1 MRKILSL
8 FLIINFAFSLGV
20 DNWQKGTYFVAT
32 YGRDSNKNL
41 IVTIKKLDIQSG
53 ILGSDTNAYAF
64 RNYPIGDKNYV
75 YDCNL
80 RKYEGN
86 LTTVSSFIANED
98 CFYKNLRYK
107 YFNDDLCENYYN
119 INLND
124 VEFCNPSTHPDCG
137 FDNDLNAWKCGDEII
152 CPPGQQYNSN
162 KSKCEDIP
170 ECNLTCPA
178 EKQLDT
184 INCVCK
190 CYEPMVLDQTGH
202 CIPNPDLNKSECE
215 SKGYVYVDSTSF
227 EVFTDLD
234 KAIASLGGSGCFSTD
249 WVNAKKDKLKAT
261 FSPENVLKTA
271 INLLPVGKIFKLAK
285 WAGLVNDIAKE
296 VKDPKLLTDNKPVI
310 ETKYNPETG
319 VYEPEISLEPRIEK
333 LPEEKIFQAPETSE
347 SAEQIIK
354 PTKELDDFL
363 RSKFAEV
370 DTDEGLTQAV
380 TAYNLEKNPAET
392 AVIDDL
398 RDLFKKT
405 KPDTQEQ
412 HFPVVINDIVSGE
425 PINAQVTRQVIP
437 VSTEGETK
445 TYNITY
451 NITPQGAKTSLP
463 VVYQAQVSPD
473 PQDSRKQVVKVIPKY
488 NIENKTVT
496 GTEIKNIYNI
506 KTTTTNTTPAE
517 QNIPKPDLTSFGP
530 LAQNEINNALNYKI
544 NLFTCPPATPKCPND
559 LVINYDLAGVK
570 GQYKLP
576 DITCAVINA
585 IDNPNISPVVDK
597 AATLIVLFAT
607 TVGFLSLLRRD

>member
-1 MRKILSL
+1 MWKIILI
-8 FLIINFAFSLGV
+8 FLLLINILNAKGRV
-20 DNWQKGTYFVAT
+20 YTAGTYTQYHEDPETRYLIPDPPTPGVGDFLQ
-32 YGRDSNKNL
+32 DSDGKLCEIIDISKYSN
-41 IVTIKKLDIQSG
+41 IKD
-53 ILGSDTNAYAF
+53 A
-64 RNYPIGDKNYV
+64 
-75 YDCNL
+75 
-80 RKYEGN
+80 RKYTINGFTINSEYLNVMLYNYWAGN
-86 LTTVSSFIANED
+86 SYTLRCHVTTN
-98 CFYKNLRYK
+98 C
-107 YFNDDLCENYYN
+107 
-119 INLND
+119 
-124 VEFCNPSTHPDCG
+124 PDG
-137 FDNDLNAWKCGDEII
+137 M
-152 CPPGQQYNSN
+152 QYNSTT
-162 KSKCEDIP
+162 KQCENIP

-178 EKQLDT
+178 DKQLDT
-184 INCVCK
+184 TDCVCK
-190 CYEPMVLDQTGH
+190 CYDPMVLDQTGH
-202 CIPNPDLNKSECE
+202 CVPNPDLNKSDCE
-215 SKGYVYVDSTSF
+215 SKGYVYVDASSF

-234 KAIASLGGSGCFSTD
+234 KAIASLGGSGCFSKD
-249 WVNAKKDKLKAT
+249 WVNAKKDKLKAQIT
-261 FSPENVLKTA
+261 PENVLKSA
-271 INLLPVGKIFKLAK
+271 INLLPLGKIYKLAK
-285 WAGLVNDIAKE
+285 WTGLVDDVVKE

-319 VYEPEISLEPRIEK
+319 VYEPEITLEPRIEK
-333 LPEEKIFQAPETSE
+333 LPEEKIFQAPENLE

-380 TAYNLEKNPAET
+380 TAYNLEKNPART

-398 RDLFKKT
+398 RDIFKRSQ
-405 KPDTQEQ
+405 PDTQEQ
-412 HFPVVINDIVSGE
+412 HFPVVIDDIVSGE
-425 PINAQVTRQVIP
+425 PINAQVTRQVTP

-451 NITPQGAKTSLP
+451 NITPQGAKPLP
-463 VVYQAQVSPD
+463 VVYEAQVSPD
-473 PQDSRKQVVKVIPKY
+473 PQDSRKEIVKVIPKY

-506 KTTTTNTTPAE
+506 KTTTPNTTPAAPNTP
-517 QNIPKPDLTSFGP
+517 QPDLTSFGP

-597 AATLIVLFAT
+597 AAALIVLFAT
-607 TVGFLSLLRRD
+607 AVGFLSLLRRD

>member
-1 MRKILSL
+1 MKKIILIFFFVFS
-8 FLIINFAFSLGV
+8 FLKADYLYIGYYMDATAYSGV
-20 DNWQKGTYFVAT
+20 TFFDKDY
-32 YGRDSNKNL
+32 RS
-41 IVTIKKLDIQSG
+41 
-53 ILGSDTNAYAF
+53 
-64 RNYPIGDKNYV
+64 RCYPQGDKLKIGKDIYLYSQKTSYPHLGTGKTYIPQFEPDCLVV
-75 YDCNL
+75 YAV
-80 RKYEGN
+80 RKCSWDHTPYTPGIAGFWEGN
-86 LTTVSSFIANED
+86 YMYCLKKEGYIWSKALKAWVNSTT
-98 CFYKNLRYK
+98 
-107 YFNDDLCENYYN
+107 
-119 INLND
+119 
-124 VEFCNPSTHPDCG
+124 H
-137 FDNDLNAWKCGDEII
+137 EII
-152 CPPGQQYNSN
+152 CPDGMIEDNGQCVTPP
-162 KSKCEDIP
+162 KCT
-170 ECNLTCPA
+170 LTCPA
-178 EKQLDT
+178 DKQLDKV
-184 INCVCK
+184 NCVCK
-190 CYEPMVLDQTGH
+190 CYFPMVLDQTGH
-202 CIPNPDLNKSECE
+202 CVPNPDINKSECE
-215 SKGYVYVDSTSF
+215 SKGYVYVDATSF

-234 KAIASLGGSGCFSTD
+234 KAIASLGGSGCFSKD
-249 WVNAKKDKLKAT
+249 WVNAKKDALKAKL
-261 FSPENVLKTA
+261 SPENVLKSA
-271 INLLPVGKIFKLAK
+271 FNLLPLGKLYKLAK
-285 WAGLVNDIAKE
+285 WTGLIDDVVKE
-296 VKDPKLLTDNKPVI
+296 VKNPKVLTDNKPVI

-319 VYEPEISLEPRIEK
+319 VYEPKISLEPRIEK

-380 TAYNLEKNPAET
+380 TAYNLEKNPART

-398 RDLFKKT
+398 RDLFKR
-405 KPDTQEQ
+405 KPETQEQ

-425 PINAQVTRQVIP
+425 PINAQVTRQVTP
-437 VSTEGETK
+437 VSTEGKTK

-451 NITPQGAKTSLP
+451 NITPQGAKTPLP
-463 VVYQAQVSPD
+463 VVYEAQVSPD

-506 KTTTTNTTPAE
+506 KTTTTSPTPAE

-530 LAQNEINNALNYKI
+530 LAKNEINNALNYKI

-585 IDNPNISPVVDK
+585 IDNPNISPVIDK

-607 TVGFLSLLRRD
+607 AVGFLSLLRRD